1 MAQVEAVMDR
11 LLVSLEELIRQE
23 TAALKSGAAALDLNE
38 FNRRK
43 SQGLYNL
50 SAVVGSKMGKRN
62 VPPPVSEERLRNLR
76 TALEA
81 NQAALSLHLQ
91 AVREI
96 ADVISNAIRQTES
109 DGTYD
114 PAKNEG
120 GSK

>member
-1 MAQVEAVMDR
+1 MAQVEVVMDR
-11 LLVSLEELIRQE
+11 LLVSLEELIRRE
-23 TAALKSGAAALDLNE
+23 TAVLKAGATLDLSE

-50 SAVVGSKMGKRN
+50 SAVWDSKMAKRN
-62 VPPPVSEERLRNLR
+62 VPPPVSEERLRSFR

-96 ADVISNAIRQTES
+96 ADVISNAMRQTES

-114 PAKNEG
+114 PARNGG